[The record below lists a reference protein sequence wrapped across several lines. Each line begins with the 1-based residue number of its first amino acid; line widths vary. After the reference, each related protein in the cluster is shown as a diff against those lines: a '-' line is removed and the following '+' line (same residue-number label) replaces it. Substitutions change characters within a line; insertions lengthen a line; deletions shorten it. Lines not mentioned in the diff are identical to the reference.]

1 MTIGRFLGFSLAHF
15 YCAAALF
22 CSRPSYAVIQFKS
35 EVKPFSYEI
44 SNFTDILQL
53 VVKDDIETIK
63 MPLEIMH
70 QRLTQSVNDE
80 TVEPITVML
89 GSAETQI
96 SAMAEKLAIK
106 GKEDDLAAYI
116 HWQITQAP
124 KVKALP
130 TARTIIINREA
141 FNYIDH
147 EALAELY
154 AKPQHNLT
162 IDVAALKS
170 DPGMRRELFQEVA
183 PFLSVPARR
192 ILQRKINK
200 GEALSVNTDLLP
212 EFARSMVKKFITY
225 RGPNCFHAA
234 LAFQSPLLT
243 SSSQINVKREVGYH
257 RAMIN
262 YDELWR
268 VLNQEFYEIEPE
280 KHNLKFG
287 DMLVLF
293 DVPANYVRKPE
304 GPPDFHWIR
313 HTATYL
319 FEGYTFSKGSKSP
332 NTPYSVRTLEEEW
345 NTWKH
350 FSKNLGIKVYRR
362 SLKAINPQ
370 PPIDQSD
377 WIY

>member
-1 MTIGRFLGFSLAHF
+1 MIFGRYLRFNLMHGCCLA
-15 YCAAALF
+15 ASF
-22 CSRPSYAVIQFKS
+22 CSWPSYAVTQFKP
-35 EVKPFSYEI
+35 EVKPFSYKI
-44 SNFTDILQL
+44 SSFSSALRLSI
-53 VVKDDIETIK
+53 KDEVETVK
-63 MPLEIMH
+63 MPLSVMQ
-70 QRLTQSVNDE
+70 QRLAESTTDE

-89 GSAETQI
+89 GSTEAQI

-116 HWQITQAP
+116 RRQIKKSP
-124 KVKALP
+124 EIMVLP
-130 TARTIIINREA
+130 SARTVAINREA
-141 FNYIDH
+141 FGFIDH
-147 EALAELY
+147 EALADLY

-162 IDVAALKS
+162 IDGAGLKGDRAA
-170 DPGMRRELFQEVA
+170 RRKLLHEVS
-183 PFLSVPARR
+183 PFLSVTERKA
-192 ILQRKINK
+192 IQTKINK
-200 GEALSVNTDLLP
+200 GDALNVNTDLLP
-212 EFARSMVKKFITY
+212 EFARSMVKKFIIY

-243 SSSQINVKREVGYH
+243 SSSQINVKHEVGYH

-268 VLNQEFYEIEPE
+268 VLNQEFYEVEPE
-280 KHNLKFG
+280 KQPIKFG

-293 DVPANYVRKPE
+293 DVPDAYVQHPE

-345 NTWKH
+345 KTWKH
-350 FSKNLGIKVYRR
+350 FTKNLGVKVFRR
-362 SLKAINPQ
+362 SLKAIRPH
-370 PPIDQSD
+370 PPVDQSD